1 MLRSHE
7 AGGVRFSLWAGGTSS
22 SVTKEG
28 CFVNNR
34 HAKAAKLASI
44 LQEMG
49 SVLVAFSGGVDSSF
63 LMAAAVRAMGEKA
76 VAATAQSE
84 LYPEEELR
92 QACAMT
98 EKLGA
103 RHIIFKSDELDAPS
117 FADNPPDRCYFCKKE
132 LFSKLRDIAA
142 EEGISWVVHAAQV
155 DDLSDH
161 RPGFRAAD
169 ELGVRAPLIEAG
181 LTKDDIRAISK
192 QWGLETWDKPA
203 MACLASRFP
212 YGDRITGDK
221 LHQVARAEQALRN
234 LGFRQFRVRHHG
246 QVARIEVPIAQLP
259 ILLLESNRVEMVNS
273 LRSVGFI
280 YVTVDLEGHRS
291 GSMNEVLS
299 NSAAEQAQSR
309 GPRDAS

>member
-1 MLRSHE
+1 MS
-7 AGGVRFSLWAGGTSS
+7 
-22 SVTKEG
+22 K
-28 CFVNNR
+28 R
-34 HAKAAKLASI
+34 HAKTEKLASI

-63 LMAAAVRAMGEKA
+63 LLAAAVEAVGEKA

-92 QACAMT
+92 QACDFAQ
-98 EKLGA
+98 KLGT
-103 RHIIFKSDELDAPS
+103 RHIIFESDELGAPN
-117 FADNPPDRCYFCKKE
+117 FADNPPDRCYYCKKE
-132 LFSKLRDIAA
+132 LFGKLGEIAA
-142 EEGISWVVHAAQV
+142 QEGLSWVVHAAQV

-192 QWGLETWDKPA
+192 EWGLETWDKPA

-221 LHQVARAEQALRN
+221 LHQVAAAEHALRE
-234 LGFRQFRVRHHG
+234 LGFQEFRVRHHG

-259 ILLLESNRVEMVNS
+259 TLLQEPNRGRVVNS
-273 LRSVGFI
+273 LRSAGFA
-280 YVTVDLEGHRS
+280 YVTVDLAGYRS

-299 NSAAEQAQSR
+299 STAAEQAQN
-309 GPRDAS
+309 

>member
-1 MLRSHE
+1 M
-7 AGGVRFSLWAGGTSS
+7 
-22 SVTKEG
+22 KE

-34 HAKAAKLASI
+34 HAKTEKLAGI

-63 LMAAAVRAMGEKA
+63 LLAAAVEAVGEKA

-84 LYPEEELR
+84 LYPDEELE
-92 QACAMT
+92 QARTIA
-98 EKLGA
+98 KQLGV
-103 RHIIFKSDELDAPS
+103 RHIIFQSNELTAPN
-117 FADNPPDRCYFCKKE
+117 FADNPPDRCYYCKKE
-132 LFSKLRDIAA
+132 LFSKLREIA
-142 EEGISWVVHAAQV
+142 EQEDLSWVVHAAQV

-212 YGDRITGDK
+212 YGDRITADK
-221 LHQVARAEQALRN
+221 LHQVAAAEQTLWQM
-234 LGFRQFRVRHHG
+234 GFQQFRVRHHG
-246 QVARIEVPIAQLP
+246 QVARIELPITQLP
-259 ILLLESNRVEMVNS
+259 ILLQESNRIEIVNDF
-273 LRSVGFI
+273 RAVGFA
-280 YVTVDLEGHRS
+280 YVTVDLAGQ
-291 GSMNEVLS
+291 M
-299 NSAAEQAQSR
+299 
-309 GPRDAS
+309 

>member
-1 MLRSHE
+1 MS
-7 AGGVRFSLWAGGTSS
+7 
-22 SVTKEG
+22 
-28 CFVNNR
+28 NR
-34 HAKAAKLASI
+34 HTKMEKLSDI
-44 LQEMG
+44 LKEMG

-63 LMAAAVRAMGEKA
+63 LLAAAVRAVGEKA

-84 LYPEEELR
+84 LYPEEELE
-92 QACAMT
+92 QACDFAQKIGT
-98 EKLGA
+98 
-103 RHIIFKSDELDAPS
+103 RHIVFESDELGAPN

-132 LFSKLRDIAA
+132 LFSKLREIAA
-142 EEGISWVVHAAQV
+142 QEDLAWVVHAAQV

-212 YGDRITGDK
+212 YGDRITADK
-221 LHQVARAEQALRN
+221 LRQIAAAEQALRD

-259 ILLLESNRVEMVNS
+259 TLLQEPNRGRVVNS
-273 LRSVGFI
+273 LRCAGFA
-280 YVTVDLEGHRS
+280 YVTVDLTGYRS

-299 NSAAEQAQSR
+299 NTAAEQGQSR
-309 GPRDAS
+309 GTGNAT